1 MTGGQITLTIDGRPA
16 TAPAGTT
23 VGALL
28 HARGGAIRRS
38 PRVGAPRGLYCGM
51 GVCFECQVRID
62 GVVAR
67 ACLMPVAEGMVVET
81 DP

>member
-1 MTGGQITLTIDGRPA
+1 MTGDEVTLTIDGAPA

-28 HARGGAIRRS
+28 HARGGAIRHS
-38 PRVGAPRGLYCGM
+38 PRAGGPRGLYCGM

-67 ACLMPVAEGMVVET
+67 ACLTPVAEGMVVET
-81 DP
+81 GP